1 MPAAFYPS
9 VVVAGGEWILEGKRT
24 ARNKAKTRH
33 PAPPDFPTCDVQGVE
48 VKVFRRAQRLLK
60 EKHPGII
67 CGLDSEEK
75 QRDGLERLL
84 PFAYTWQ
91 PCGTN
96 HLLALPQ

>member
-1 MPAAFYPS
+1 M
-9 VVVAGGEWILEGKRT
+9 EGKRT
-24 ARNKAKTRH
+24 AQNKAKTRH

-60 EKHPGII
+60 EKRPGVI
-67 CGLDSEEK
+67 CEMHSEEN
-75 QRDGLERLL
+75 QRNGLEKFSR
-84 PFAYTWQ
+84 FGYACK